1 MKEAELRDKGV
12 DYPVCK
18 DCGKRHHPCQPAYD
32 CLDAEGQA
40 AFHLL
45 LDELEK
51 DPELAKQI
59 TDVRAV
65 IDRL

>member
-1 MKEAELRDKGV
+1 MKEAELRKKGV

-18 DCGKRHHPCQPAYD
+18 DCGKRHHPCMPGYD

-51 DPELAKQI
+51 DPKLAKKV
-59 TDVRAV
+59 TDIREG